1 MHRYFFPNGIERY
14 FDKENKHFAVWY
26 NTFLKEFA
34 YILYNNIDIRNFT
47 EFLNKNIEMF
57 VLDDGALRDAAP
69 SLVTALF
76 SKQTVK
82 SCNRLSEYVLT
93 SIMNDLQVDS
103 IFTTSKNKTVVDPLQ
118 IASIKQ
124 QIRMDKIQVFKNMS
138 DIVKYF
144 SVLYTER
151 LHRGY
156 G

>member
-47 EFLNKNIEMF
+47 EFLNKNSEMF
-57 VLDDGALRDAAP
+57 VLDDGALRDAAT